1 VFGVLRGLCLLPPPP
16 PPPSTYTPHHPPQVI
31 ALLNT
36 CGVYFSKGTARRRLD
51 RFLTFLSAY
60 VAAKDPLPL
69 DIENDL
75 LVRRSEGRRGGRG
88 RVLHV
93 LCAA

>member
-1 VFGVLRGLCLLPPPP
+1 
-16 PPPSTYTPHHPPQVI
+16 
-31 ALLNT
+31 
-36 CGVYFSKGTARRRLD
+36 VYFCKGTARRRLD

-75 LVRRSEGRRGGRG
+75 LVRGEGVG
-88 RVLHV
+88 RVAGGV
-93 LCAA
+93 DVCAGPG